1 MYDFTVIKKNVAV
14 TIFLIIFW
22 GFFCVSAFH
31 TIQNLKFTSHINS
44 KNVERTLSFYV
55 Y

>member
-22 GFFCVSAFH
+22 GFSVC
-31 TIQNLKFTSHINS
+31 QLFTQYKI
-44 KNVERTLSFYV
+44 
-55 Y
+55 